1 MLSTKCTDWV
11 LNIATHE
18 NIRLK
23 CWNVMG
29 DFYGGT
35 LADYIRYCDDRYSGK
50 FKLKK
55 HEDIFDG
62 FSRWLK
68 NEGVEEIDD

>member
-1 MLSTKCTDWV
+1 
-11 LNIATHE
+11 
-18 NIRLK
+18 
-23 CWNVMG
+23 MG

-35 LADYIRYCDDRYSGK
+35 LAEYIRYNGK

-68 NEGVEEIDD
+68 NEGLEEIDD